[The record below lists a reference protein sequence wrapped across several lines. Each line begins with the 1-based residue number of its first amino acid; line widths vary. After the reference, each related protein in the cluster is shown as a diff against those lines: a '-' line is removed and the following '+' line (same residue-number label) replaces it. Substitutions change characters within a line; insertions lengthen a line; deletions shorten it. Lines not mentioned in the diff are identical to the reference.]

1 MKKASLALIIAAI
14 GILVAVPLQAGVHVT
29 VAPEPAEK
37 PVALR
42 TADGKYV
49 TTVTGGFLT
58 LGGEKIGSKQVF
70 TIIDLNG
77 TDPADGDAV
86 KIRYTPGGL
95 SGDKTKSSYWR
106 ETAEGIKR
114 VSEGSVFKL
123 KLVET
128 KYALQAPSGKF
139 VTAAA
144 PDNAFGLTDK
154 QGNALLMEFVDL
166 SAGIPKTP
174 KQPKVQAP
182 TAPAPD
188 KPVTE

>member
-1 MKKASLALIIAAI
+1 MKKATLALITFGI
-14 GILVAVPLQAGVHVT
+14 GILVAVPLLAGVHVT
-29 VAPEPAEK
+29 VAPEPVEK

-58 LGGEKIGSKQVF
+58 LGGEKIGSKQMF

-77 TDPADGDAV
+77 TDPADGDTV

-95 SGDKTKSSYWR
+95 SGDKTKSNYWR
-106 ETAEGIKR
+106 ETDEGIKR

-128 KYALQAPSGKF
+128 KYAFQTPSGKF
-139 VTAAA
+139 VTGGT
-144 PDNAFGLTDK
+144 PDNVFGLTDK
-154 QGNALLMEFVDL
+154 QANALLVELVDL
-166 SAGIPKTP
+166 STGIPKTP
-174 KQPKVQAP
+174 KQPKAQ
-182 TAPAPD
+182 APAPE